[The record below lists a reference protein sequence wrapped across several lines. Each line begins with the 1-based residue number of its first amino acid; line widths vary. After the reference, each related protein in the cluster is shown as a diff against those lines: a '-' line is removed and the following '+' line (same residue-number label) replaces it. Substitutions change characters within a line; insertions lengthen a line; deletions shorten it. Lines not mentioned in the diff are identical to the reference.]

1 MKRPVCGGGVHR
13 PGRTCTGQGAGMAW
27 FGEGRRSPS
36 MTQDPSLALF
46 SVGWVTVASPSLQ
59 NESDAP
65 VTPQI
70 A

>member
-1 MKRPVCGGGVHR
+1 MKRSVCGGVHR
-13 PGRTCTGQGAGMAW
+13 PGRMCPGQGAGMAG

-36 MTQDPSLALF
+36 MTQDSSLSLF

-59 NESDAP
+59 NERDAP